1 MFGSIMSFSFAGF
14 LQLASMRQRKIVFNV
29 SSNKLNSDFHTF
41 GSITI
46 QALTM
51 FCQLEICANSVT
63 SALAAQEGGADRVEL
78 CQNLNIGGTTPS
90 HGQIRLAM
98 QLLHIG
104 VHVLIRPRGG
114 DFLYSTVEFEEMKAD
129 IAYCKEMG
137 CTGVVFGLLKQDGR
151 VDAERTGELV
161 SLASPMQITFHRAF
175 DVCHDAME
183 ALETIIRC
191 GCVRLLT
198 SGMERTALEGVERIG
213 QLVAQAGERIQIMPG
228 SGIDAENVLT
238 IADITGARA
247 FHASAKE
254 PVRGNFK
261 KPGEELGIDTQVW
274 VSSKEKIRRLADRLK
289 AMNTPGC

>member
-114 DFLYSTVEFEEMKAD
+114 AVLYSTVEFEEMKAD

-198 SGMERTALEGVERIG
+198 SGM
-213 QLVAQAGERIQIMPG
+213 
-228 SGIDAENVLT
+228 
-238 IADITGARA
+238 
-247 FHASAKE
+247 
-254 PVRGNFK
+254 
-261 KPGEELGIDTQVW
+261 
-274 VSSKEKIRRLADRLK
+274 
-289 AMNTPGC
+289 